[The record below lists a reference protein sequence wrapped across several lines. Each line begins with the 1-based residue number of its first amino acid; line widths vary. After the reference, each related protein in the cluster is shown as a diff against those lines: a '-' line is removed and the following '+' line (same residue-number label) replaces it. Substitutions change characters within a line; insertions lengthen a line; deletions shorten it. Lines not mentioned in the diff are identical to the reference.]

1 MGIIRT
7 TAGHAGRRRR
17 SAGATDGATDRP
29 WRAEI
34 VSFDNEHEGN
44 AKDWHWGWKWPTRW
58 PERPTIERQ
67 TKWDNGER
75 EGMDVELV
83 LLLVEGELSSVGGN
97 EEGFGGVM
105 EQEETLLLMTDT
117 HLPLGVVG
125 VAMLA
130 ADDLARTTAGG

>member
-1 MGIIRT
+1 
-7 TAGHAGRRRR
+7 
-17 SAGATDGATDRP
+17 
-29 WRAEI
+29 
-34 VSFDNEHEGN
+34 
-44 AKDWHWGWKWPTRW
+44 
-58 PERPTIERQ
+58 
-67 TKWDNGER
+67 
-75 EGMDVELV
+75 MDVELV